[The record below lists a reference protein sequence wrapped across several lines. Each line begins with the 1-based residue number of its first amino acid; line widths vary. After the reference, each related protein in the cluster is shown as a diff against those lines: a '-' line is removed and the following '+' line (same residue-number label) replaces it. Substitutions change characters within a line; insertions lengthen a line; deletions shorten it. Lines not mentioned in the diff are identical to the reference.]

1 MVKAATAEVKAPDG
15 TPLIKQVICK
25 EELHTGP
32 LAHLFPDMVLELHRP
47 GGYTP
52 ACLPSRGSSG
62 PVVERLGG
70 KALLGRK
77 GRSLPGCHTEH
88 GVLIVAGDGV
98 EEGEIEGASLVDVAP
113 VVTALVGAPAASW
126 FTGSPPSPLPK
137 PLGVSSERHGDRR
150 NGAPESQKKTSD
162 EERVIAEV
170 TTRDDIV
177 LATGGGA
184 VIREANRRALAERG
198 TVVYL
203 QVSLDEQIART
214 RRDRNRPLLQ
224 GGDPAAT
231 LRRLMAERDPL
242 YREVA
247 DHVVATS
254 GQSARTVAQNLA
266 DLLREG

>member
-1 MVKAATAEVKAPDG
+1 MGSGKSTIGRLLARKLKLSFVDSDHEIEKR
-15 TPLIKQVICK
+15 
-25 EELHTGP
+25 TGADIP
-32 LAHLFPDMVLELHRP
+32 WIFDV
-47 GGYTP
+47 
-52 ACLPSRGSSG
+52 
-62 PVVERLGG
+62 
-70 KALLGRK
+70 
-77 GRSLPGCHTEH
+77 
-88 GVLIVAGDGV
+88 
-98 EEGEIEGASLVDVAP
+98 EGESG
-113 VVTALVGAPAASW
+113 
-126 FTGSPPSPLPK
+126 F
-137 PLGVSSERHGDRR
+137 RDR
-150 NGAPESQKKTSD
+150 